1 MRHINFCRNS
11 VQQVQ
16 VRPWWQK
23 CSSRTLASQLRS
35 TATSWS
41 WPVSCGLR
49 PELTVSSQVGSTA
62 TVDPSQSNGGLIYI
76 YIPSIPVLLCGV
88 TYKNIV
94 DDITS
99 RKWSWRASL
108 LNQDPKPTSS
118 HTHTLTSH
126 IINPTWRYVKETVHT
141 VWPEFICNFACRIY
155 VVGGRGDELSGLNQS
170 VNQSVN

>member
-16 VRPWWQK
+16 VRPWWQR
-23 CSSRTLASQLRS
+23 CSSTTLSSQLRS
-35 TATSWS
+35 TATPDRVQSAVVYGQS
-41 WPVSCGLR
+41 WPCPVSGGLR
-49 PELTVSSQVGSTA
+49 PQSTLASQTVA
-62 TVDPSQSNGGLIYI
+62 LYI
-76 YIPSIPVLLCGV
+76 YIVPSIPVLLCGV

-94 DDITS
+94 NDI
-99 RKWSWRASL
+99 
-108 LNQDPKPTSS
+108 
-118 HTHTLTSH
+118 TSH